1 MKQDREV
8 EFGLKINSRKHK
20 KLTLFEF
27 NIEKYINLR
36 NFLDYTELDIKN
48 TFAVRE
54 FLQDNYLMKLNVFN
68 PNDLDQEE
76 KRQDWGEKAL

>member
-8 EFGLKINSRKHK
+8 EFGLKIKSRKHK

-27 NIEKYINLR
+27 NIEKYINLK

-48 TFAVRE
+48 DFAIRE
-54 FLQDNYLMKLNVFN
+54 FLQDNFLMKLNVFN
-68 PNDLDQEE
+68 PNIDQEE
-76 KRQDWGEKAL
+76 KR